1 MRVEH
6 VDVLIVGA
14 GLSGIDAGYRL
25 QTQCPDLGYAILESR
40 DAIGGTWDLFRYPG
54 IRSDSDMYTLGF
66 PFRPWRGEKSIADGP
81 DILQYIRDTA
91 AEFGIDRRIRFGHR
105 VIDASWSSEDARWTV
120 RASTGQGT
128 VEMSCSF
135 LYLCSGYYSYESGY
149 LPDIPGLQD
158 FAGTVVHPQFWPENL
173 DYEGKRIVVIGS
185 GATAVTLVPA
195 LAEKAEHVTMLQR
208 SPTYVMSLP
217 ARDPIA
223 TRIRRLL
230 PDRVAHRA
238 VRTKNV
244 VANLGFYQF
253 CQRFPSAAKRMLRT
267 LTERRLR
274 GRIPVDPHFSP
285 RYDPWDQRLCV
296 VPDSDLFRTLR
307 AGEAEIVTDRIDTVT
322 EKSVR
327 LESGRELEA
336 EILIPATGLQL
347 VPAGGI
353 EFVVDGEK
361 IELSARFIYRGMM
374 LDGLPNAAMC
384 LGYTNASWTL
394 RADLASLYVCRLLRY
409 MRRNGYR
416 SAVPRYSGDGRTRPL
431 LGLDAGYIHRA
442 EGALPKQ
449 GARSPWLMR
458 QNYLLDLP
466 TMRLGRVDESMQFT
480 P

>member
-1 MRVEH
+1 MEH

-307 AGEAEIVTDRIDTVT
+307 AGKAEIVTDRIDTVT

-361 IELSARFIYRGMM
+361 IDLSARFIYRGMM

-416 SAVPRYSGDGRTRPL
+416 SAVPRYSGDGCTRPL

>member
-1 MRVEH
+1 MEH

-91 AEFGIDRRIRFGHR
+91 AEFGIDRRIRFSHR

-120 RASTGQGT
+120 RASTGHGT

-238 VRTKNV
+238 VRMKNV

-307 AGEAEIVTDRIDTVT
+307 AGKAEIVTDRIDTVT

-361 IELSARFIYRGMM
+361 IDLSARFIYRGMM

-416 SAVPRYSGDGRTRPL
+416 SAVPRYSGDGCTRPL

-449 GARSPWLMR
+449 GSRSPWLMR

>member
-120 RASTGQGT
+120 RASTGHGT

-307 AGEAEIVTDRIDTVT
+307 AGKAEIVTDRIDTVT

-361 IELSARFIYRGMM
+361 IDLSARFIYRGMM

-416 SAVPRYSGDGRTRPL
+416 SAVPRYSGDGCTRPL

>member
-1 MRVEH
+1 MEH

-158 FAGTVVHPQFWPENL
+158 FAGTVVHPQFWPGDL
-173 DYEGKRIVVIGS
+173 DYEGKKIVVIGS

-353 EFVVDGEK
+353 EFVVDGER
-361 IELSARFIYRGMM
+361 IDLSARFIYRGMM

-409 MRRNGYR
+409 M
-416 SAVPRYSGDGRTRPL
+416 
-431 LGLDAGYIHRA
+431 
-442 EGALPKQ
+442 
-449 GARSPWLMR
+449 
-458 QNYLLDLP
+458 
-466 TMRLGRVDESMQFT
+466 
-480 P
+480 

>member
-120 RASTGQGT
+120 RASTGHGT

-173 DYEGKRIVVIGS
+173 EYEGKRIVVIGS

-307 AGEAEIVTDRIDTVT
+307 AGKAEIVTDRIDTVT

-361 IELSARFIYRGMM
+361 IDLSARFIYRGMM

-416 SAVPRYSGDGRTRPL
+416 SAVPRYSGDGCTRPL

>member
-1 MRVEH
+1 
-6 VDVLIVGA
+6 
-14 GLSGIDAGYRL
+14 
-25 QTQCPDLGYAILESR
+25 
-40 DAIGGTWDLFRYPG
+40 
-54 IRSDSDMYTLGF
+54 
-66 PFRPWRGEKSIADGP
+66 
-81 DILQYIRDTA
+81 
-91 AEFGIDRRIRFGHR
+91 
-105 VIDASWSSEDARWTV
+105 
-120 RASTGQGT
+120 
-128 VEMSCSF
+128 EMSCSF

-238 VRTKNV
+238 VRMKNV

-307 AGEAEIVTDRIDTVT
+307 VGKAEIVTDRIDTVT

-361 IELSARFIYRGMM
+361 IDLSARFIYRGMM

>member
-1 MRVEH
+1 MEH

-120 RASTGQGT
+120 RASTGHGT

-307 AGEAEIVTDRIDTVT
+307 AGKAEIVTDRIDTVT

-361 IELSARFIYRGMM
+361 IDLSARFIYRGMM

-416 SAVPRYSGDGRTRPL
+416 SAVPRYSGDGCTRPL

>member
-1 MRVEH
+1 MEH

-91 AEFGIDRRIRFGHR
+91 AEFGIDRRIRFSHR

-120 RASTGQGT
+120 RASTGHGT

-173 DYEGKRIVVIGS
+173 EYEGKRIVVIGS

-307 AGEAEIVTDRIDTVT
+307 AGKAEIVTDRIDTVT

-361 IELSARFIYRGMM
+361 IDLSARFIYRGMM

-416 SAVPRYSGDGRTRPL
+416 SAVPRYSGDGCTRPL

>member
-1 MRVEH
+1 MEH

-120 RASTGQGT
+120 RASTGHGT

-173 DYEGKRIVVIGS
+173 EYEGKRIVVIGS

-307 AGEAEIVTDRIDTVT
+307 AGKAEIVTDRIDTVT

-361 IELSARFIYRGMM
+361 IDLSARFIYRGMM

-416 SAVPRYSGDGRTRPL
+416 SAVPRYSGDGCTRPL

-449 GARSPWLMR
+449 GSRSPWLMR

>member
-307 AGEAEIVTDRIDTVT
+307 AGKAEIVTDRIDTVT

-361 IELSARFIYRGMM
+361 IDLSARFIYRGMM

-394 RADLASLYVCRLLRY
+394 RADLASLYVCRLLQY

-416 SAVPRYSGDGRTRPL
+416 SAVPRYSGDGCTRPL